1 MSIIYKVGVY
11 EPYVYSPYDREP
23 FGLALD
29 TIGFITSTPSSP
41 TGFSAFAL
49 ESSNPSLTPLF
60 PVNDRES
67 ILPTLPGIN
76 LVASIDGEQQTISVT
91 TTRVYSAFYLYSGT
105 ICQNAISDTNT
116 LYSFLVR
123 YNSLL
128 FSVNNRLSYL
138 HLSKSGNYYLAP
150 SQLKVG
156 QKFNTI
162 PDGEDE
168 ISVYVGRYGRGVVV
182 NNIDYFD
189 GELICLLEPNNFQY
203 YINSGEKY
211 IYNDEFTLK
220 IVVDGEEFIQPMTR
234 FSSSIR
240 PIGSKGFYITGHT
253 VDGTYYS
260 GRRIDTSE
268 TEVGSYQLLFNTNWG
283 TNQAIATIDILSNPN
298 PYNPGGTSTPGG
310 GGGTF
315 DGGPTDDPTI
325 FIPNGTTEDNASLSR
340 IYTRYVLGS
349 SELSIVGN
357 RLWTTDIIHD
367 IVNAIAELFASPFES
382 MISLLSFPFDI
393 SSMRGYSAARQLM
406 MWGNVQFISDGLF
419 DVPQT
424 AAVSF
429 DWGEISI
436 ESFYDGFLD
445 YAPYTK
451 MELYLPWGTGV
462 VSIDPN
468 ECTPGKIR
476 IQSNIEL
483 DKGTAG
489 HIVTSEFTRDGRTVK
504 EVLGT
509 YGTVV
514 GKQIPITALDYAGKS
529 HAVASVAVTA
539 GAIALAGGAGAAVS
553 SSAGSLTAGA
563 STTALSTAVSPA
575 QLAPI
580 AATAMPPLMYN
591 APRSE
596 EFQITPEAIKLATEG
611 INAAMTP
618 GHVAR
623 NGSFMTGSAG
633 LLPTTPFLII
643 SRPEQSVPENYGHYY
658 GYPSNIYSKLSD
670 LSGFTQV
677 GSIHLENIVCTEKE
691 REELMTLLQGGV
703 LL

>member
-1 MSIIYKVGVY
+1 MGEFRSIETSTTFLWSETYANSAVY
-11 EPYVYSPYDREP
+11 EQQHFVPSVFEFDIDRDSLRPRNITLVSVGTRIPYIASRDSSTYRRYFVGLNYDSPIRFYWFNHTGLGIYLYYSPKFTTLGWLDSYRYGCWD
-23 FGLALD
+23 GSSTNGSKGAL
-29 TIGFITSTPSSP
+29 
-41 TGFSAFAL
+41 L
-49 ESSNPSLTPLF
+49 
-60 PVNDRES
+60 
-67 ILPTLPGIN
+67 
-76 LVASIDGEQQTISVT
+76 
-91 TTRVYSAFYLYSGT
+91 GT
-105 ICQNAISDTNT
+105 YYHPDTN
-116 LYSFLVR
+116 S
-123 YNSLL
+123 
-128 FSVNNRLSYL
+128 
-138 HLSKSGNYYLAP
+138 YYLFVAT
-150 SQLKVG
+150 
-156 QKFNTI
+156 KFSNS
-162 PDGEDE
+162 DGWNISGYWLDQDGLIWSDDE
-168 ISVYVGRYGRGVVV
+168 KILAKKWIADNFYGAALPESYIIIR
-182 NNIDYFD
+182 D
-189 GELICLLEPNNFQY
+189 EP
-203 YINSGEKY
+203 
-211 IYNDEFTLK
+211 
-220 IVVDGEEFIQPMTR
+220 
-234 FSSSIR
+234 SSSIFNGGQTSQLLYSLTTKSGILISTDISIV
-240 PIGSKGFYITGHT
+240 PLGIGSSPGWVF
-253 VDGTYYS
+253 DGTVSPPTLTLTSSEYRFSVKASCEYD
-260 GRRIDTSE
+260 GITYELVDTFYPDDY
-268 TEVGSYQLLFNTNWG
+268 T
-283 TNQAIATIDILSNPN
+283 
-298 PYNPGGTSTPGG
+298 PYGPGGVSRPGG
-310 GGGTF
+310 GGGSF

-325 FIPNGTTEDNASLSR
+325 FIPNGTTEDNASLSG
-340 IYTRYVLGS
+340 IYTRYVLNS
-349 SELSIVGN
+349 DELTTVGN
-357 RLWTTDIIHD
+357 RLWTKDIIST
-367 IVNAIAELFASPFES
+367 ISNSIAKLFSSPFES
-382 MISLLSFPFDI
+382 IISLLSFPFDV
-393 SSMRGYSAARQLM
+393 SSMGGYSSVSRIM
-406 MWGNVQFISDGLF
+406 TWGNVQFISDGLF
-419 DVPQT
+419 DVPNT

-476 IQSNIEL
+476 IRSNVEL
-483 DKGTAG
+483 DKGTAV

-504 EVLGT
+504 EILGT

-514 GKQIPITALDYAGKS
+514 GKQIPITALDYAGKA

-539 GAIALAGGAGAAVS
+539 GAIALAGGAGAAA
-553 SSAGSLTAGA
+553 SSAGAATSGA
-563 STTALSTAVSPA
+563 STMALSTAVSPA

-591 APRSE
+591 APKSE
-596 EFQITPEAIKLATEG
+596 EFKITPESVKLATEG

-643 SRPEQSVPENYGHYY
+643 SRPEQSVPKNYGHYY